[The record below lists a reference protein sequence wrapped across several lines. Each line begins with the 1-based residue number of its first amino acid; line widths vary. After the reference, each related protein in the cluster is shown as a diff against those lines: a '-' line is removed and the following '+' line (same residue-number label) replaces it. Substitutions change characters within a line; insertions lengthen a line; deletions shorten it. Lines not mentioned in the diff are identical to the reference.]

1 MNGVAT
7 PIGVAVVLCDNR
19 CLVGTRSDGVPL
31 AGLCEFPGGKCLA
44 DESPRDAAV
53 RECREETGL
62 EVEAVGLLG
71 QTTHGYDHGS
81 VDLQF
86 WHCRPRPD
94 AIGRAPLGGFH
105 WIGVGQLDADRFPA
119 ANAAVIEELLSN
131 SPDESG
137 DQTESTHEA

>member
-1 MNGVAT
+1 MSPSCCAT
-7 PIGVAVVLCDNR
+7 TAAWWEPGPTA
-19 CLVGTRSDGVPL
+19 
-31 AGLCEFPGGKCLA
+31 FPWPA
-44 DESPRDAAV
+44 
-53 RECREETGL
+53 
-62 EVEAVGLLG
+62 
-71 QTTHGYDHGS
+71 THVYDHGS

-86 WHCRPRPD
+86 WHCQPRPD
-94 AIGRAPLGGFH
+94 AIGRAPLGGFQ